1 MGKFTKHEA
10 RQLVDSIPSIAIGA
24 EIKLHHCKE
33 GKNNDRLY
41 IKRLKNAYVLYCHH
55 CGNGG
60 YVPVHGLP
68 TSYLQKDIDA
78 IALREQVPTVSNSMA
93 TVLEHATSGGQ
104 TNGGGSIRTCE
115 EVFFGL
121 PPDCS
126 SIVSRWSSHEAQIWL
141 FNAGIKGDSL
151 KDYPIYWSNRRSA
164 VIVPIHSGGELVG
177 FQQRKF
183 PYNPDYP
190 KWVTFT
196 KKGWKKKDGA
206 IDILHTREPSS
217 RISITSISGNETRD
231 VLVLCEDYVSACRI
245 ASVGYDAL
253 PMFGTQLSDATLQD
267 IIGKYDRFL
276 VALDNDNRMVRAS
289 ARQLVTR
296 INLFG
301 KECKNARLS
310 KDPKRY
316 GDSELKGILSG
327 N

>member
-1 MGKFTKHEA
+1 MGRFTKHEA
-10 RQLVDSIPSIAIGA
+10 RQLVDSIPNIAIGA

-60 YVPVHGLP
+60 YVPVYGVP
-68 TSYLQKDIDA
+68 TSRLQKDLDA
-78 IALREQVPTVSNSMA
+78 IALREQVPDGDSSVA
-93 TVLEHATSGGQ
+93 VLLAHASGDGQ
-104 TNGGGSIRTCE
+104 TDGTGTGGARK

-126 SIVSRWSSHEAQIWL
+126 SIISRWSSHEAQIWL
-141 FNAGIKGDSL
+141 INAGIKGDSL
-151 KDYPIYWSNRRSA
+151 KDYPIYWSQRRSA
-164 VIVPIHSGGELVG
+164 IIVPIHSGGELVG
-177 FQQRKF
+177 YQQRKF
-183 PYNPDYP
+183 PHDPDYP

-206 IDILHTREPSS
+206 IDILHTRKPVTGDSV
-217 RISITSISGNETRD
+217 TSISNTESKRT
-231 VLVLCEDYVSACRI
+231 LVLCEDYVSACRI
-245 ASVGYDAL
+245 ASIGYDAL

-267 IIGKYDRFL
+267 IIGKYNRFL

-301 KECKNARLS
+301 KECKDARLS

-316 GDSELKGILSG
+316 GDSELKGILDK
-327 N
+327 